1 MSQQQTTFPAA
12 INLSTAGTDD
22 ILQWLVAAVT
32 HVNQQAVT
40 DTQHFNTELAA
51 AGAAVNALQTSV
63 NQLIAAQ
70 GSTSGTGSSGG
81 GTGGTGGTSGS
92 SGGTGGSS
100 GTGGTSGPPATTSTV
115 KIKMAAPNKFDGTKR
130 EEAVA
135 FRIACSRYIAT
146 NMPAHTDEQK
156 IAFITSYLEGTAS
169 EWVNAFEEQ
178 RYINNIA
185 VPWLSDLAQFWTEF
199 GRQYGDVNRSENHR
213 ALLRKLKQNKTV
225 QEYVTQFNLYAS
237 GLGYNDAALRD
248 QFYDGLSDEIRN
260 SMIAQNYDP
269 TAHSATEVADRAL
282 EIDRHLISF
291 GGKKSANTS
300 TNKSSNSST
309 KTSATTSNN
318 QSTQERFSRNDR
330 VYMIGTDGRAKKG
343 QITKI
348 GPGLGGRIQPTVK
361 WDGDSSEVKLQ
372 FRDLK
377 KDTKPTLTPPPKK
390 DPDAMDIDNA
400 GKGKKP
406 VICNKC
412 GGKGHW
418 ANQCPSKEIS
428 GYEAFVEDPDTSD
441 EESGKEGA

>member
-70 GSTSGTGSSGG
+70 GGTSGTSGSGS
-81 GTGGTGGTSGS
+81 GTGGTSGS
-92 SGGTGGSS
+92 GGGTGGSGSNS
-100 GTGGTSGPPATTSTV
+100 GQPTTASTV

-178 RYINNIA
+178 RYINNVA

-199 GRQYGDVNRSENHR
+199 GRRYGDVNRSENHR

-269 TAHSATEVADRAL
+269 TTHSATEVADRAL

-291 GGKKSANTS
+291 GGKKSSNAPA
-300 TNKSSNSST
+300 NKSSNSST
-309 KTSATTSNN
+309 KTSVTTSNN
-318 QSTQERFSRNDR
+318 PSTQERFSRNDR

-343 QITKI
+343 QITRI
-348 GPGLGGRIQPTVK
+348 GPGLGGVFNPLSNGMGIRMK
-361 WDGDSSEVKLQ
+361 
-372 FRDLK
+372 
-377 KDTKPTLTPPPKK
+377 
-390 DPDAMDIDNA
+390 
-400 GKGKKP
+400 
-406 VICNKC
+406 
-412 GGKGHW
+412 
-418 ANQCPSKEIS
+418 
-428 GYEAFVEDPDTSD
+428 
-441 EESGKEGA
+441 

>member
-12 INLSTAGTDD
+12 INLSASSTDD

-40 DTQHFNTELAA
+40 NTQHFNTELAA
-51 AGAAVNALQTSV
+51 ARAAVNALQTSV

-70 GSTSGTGSSGG
+70 GSTSGTSGSGG
-81 GTGGTGGTSGS
+81 GTSGTGGTSGS
-92 SGGTGGSS
+92 GGQ
-100 GTGGTSGPPATTSTV
+100 PATTSTV
-115 KIKMAAPNKFDGTKR
+115 KIKMAAPNKFDGTKQ

-146 NMPAHTDEQK
+146 NMPAHTNEQK
-156 IAFITSYLEGTAS
+156 LAFITSYLEGTAL

-199 GRQYGDVNRSENHR
+199 GRRYGDVNRSENHR
-213 ALLRKLKQNKTV
+213 ALLRKLKQNKMV

-248 QFYDGLSDEIRN
+248 QSYDGLSDEIRN

-269 TAHSATEVADRAL
+269 TAHSATEVADRAF

-291 GGKKSANTS
+291 GGKKSSNAS

-318 QSTQERFSRNDR
+318 PSTQERFSRNDR

-348 GPGLGGRIQPTVK
+348 GPVSGPCVAVSLV
-361 WDGDSSEVKLQ
+361 
-372 FRDLK
+372 
-377 KDTKPTLTPPPKK
+377 TL
-390 DPDAMDIDNA
+390 N
-400 GKGKKP
+400 
-406 VICNKC
+406 
-412 GGKGHW
+412 
-418 ANQCPSKEIS
+418 
-428 GYEAFVEDPDTSD
+428 
-441 EESGKEGA
+441 

>member
-1 MSQQQTTFPAA
+1 MSQPSQFPAP
-12 INLSTAGTDD
+12 LDMTTAQNSD
-22 ILQWLVAAVT
+22 ILQWLVEAVT
-32 HVNQQAVT
+32 HVHNQAVT
-40 DTQHFNTELAA
+40 DTAHFNTELAA
-51 AGAAVNALQTSV
+51 AGAAVASLQTTI
-63 NQLIAAQ
+63 NQVVATQ
-70 GSTSGTGSSGG
+70 GTTGSAGSGQGSSGSASGQG
-81 GTGGTGGTSGS
+81 GTGGTLPS
-92 SGGTGGSS
+92 
-100 GTGGTSGPPATTSTV
+100 TTPST

-130 EEAVA
+130 EDAIA

-146 NMPAHTDEQK
+146 NMPSHTDEQK

-178 RYINNIA
+178 QYINNIN

-199 GRQYGDVNRSENHR
+199 SQRYGDVNRSENHR
-213 ALLRKLKQNKTV
+213 ALLRKLRQNKTV
-225 QEYVTQFNLYAS
+225 QEYVTQFNLYAA

-269 TAHSATEVADRAL
+269 TTHNLAHVAGRAL
-282 EIDRHLISF
+282 DIDRHLISF
-291 GGKKSANTS
+291 GGKKT
-300 TNKSSNSST
+300 SNSST
-309 KTSATTSNN
+309 SKTSSVAKTATATSS
-318 QSTQERFSRNDR
+318 STQERFSKNDR

-343 QITKI
+343 KITRI
-348 GPGLGGRIQPTVK
+348 GPGLGGRIQPTVQ
-361 WDGDSSEVKLQ
+361 WDGDSNEVKLQ

-377 KDTKPTLTPPPKK
+377 KDTKPATAPPPKR
-390 DPDAMDIDNA
+390 DPDAMDLDNA
-400 GKGKKP
+400 GKGKKA

-418 ANQCPSKEIS
+418 ANQCPSKDIS

>member
-1 MSQQQTTFPAA
+1 
-12 INLSTAGTDD
+12 
-22 ILQWLVAAVT
+22 
-32 HVNQQAVT
+32 
-40 DTQHFNTELAA
+40 
-51 AGAAVNALQTSV
+51 
-63 NQLIAAQ
+63 
-70 GSTSGTGSSGG
+70 
-81 GTGGTGGTSGS
+81 
-92 SGGTGGSS
+92 
-100 GTGGTSGPPATTSTV
+100 
-115 KIKMAAPNKFDGTKR
+115 MAAPNKFDGTKR

-146 NMPAHTDEQK
+146 NMPTHTDEQK

-178 RYINNIA
+178 RYINNVA
-185 VPWLSDLAQFWTEF
+185 VPWLSNLAQFWTEF
-199 GRQYGDVNRSENHR
+199 GRRYGDVNRSENHR

-269 TAHSATEVADRAL
+269 TAHNATEVADRAL

-291 GGKKSANTS
+291 GGKKTSNAS
-300 TNKSSNSST
+300 TNKSSNSSAKNT
-309 KTSATTSNN
+309 TTTSNN
-318 QSTQERFSRNDR
+318 TSTQERFSRNDR

-348 GPGLGGRIQPTVK
+348 GQGIGGRIQPTVK
-361 WDGDSSEVKLQ
+361 WDGEPNEVRLQ

-377 KDTKPTLTPPPKK
+377 KDTKPVSTPPPKK
-390 DPDAMDIDNA
+390 DPDAMDLDNA

>member
-1 MSQQQTTFPAA
+1 MSQQQSTFPAA
-12 INLSTAGTDD
+12 INLSTAATDD
-22 ILQWLVAAVT
+22 VLQWLVAAVT
-32 HVNQQAVT
+32 HINNQAVA

-51 AGAAVNALQTSV
+51 AGAAVTALQASV
-63 NQLIAAQ
+63 NQLTTAQ
-70 GSTSGTGSSGG
+70 GTS
-81 GTGGTGGTSGS
+81 
-92 SGGTGGSS
+92 GTGGSS
-100 GTGGTSGPPATTSTV
+100 GTGGGSSGTGGTGGTGGSGGTSGAGGQPATTPAT

-130 EEAVA
+130 EEAIS

-146 NMPAHTDEQK
+146 NMASHTDEQK

-178 RYINNIA
+178 RYINNAA
-185 VPWLSDLAQFWTEF
+185 VPWLSDLAQFWAEF
-199 GRQYGDVNRSENHR
+199 GRRYGDVNRSENHR

-225 QEYVTQFNLYAS
+225 QEYVTQFNLYAA

-269 TAHSATEVADRAL
+269 TAHNAGEVADRAL

-291 GGKKSANTS
+291 GGKRTSNTPA
-300 TNKSSNSST
+300 NKSSTST
-309 KTSATTSNN
+309 AKTVATTSNSS
-318 QSTQERFSRNDR
+318 STQERFSRNDR

-348 GPGLGGRIQPTVK
+348 GQGIGGRIQPTVK
-361 WDGDSSEVKLQ
+361 WDGEPNEVRLQ

-377 KDTKPTLTPPPKK
+377 KDTKPVSTPPPKK
-390 DPDAMDIDNA
+390 DPDAMDLDNA

>member
-12 INLSTAGTDD
+12 INLSAASTDD

-63 NQLIAAQ
+63 NQLITAQ
-70 GSTSGTGSSGG
+70 GGTSGTSGSG
-81 GTGGTGGTSGS
+81 GGTGGTSGS
-92 SGGTGGSS
+92 SGSG
-100 GTGGTSGPPATTSTV
+100 GTGGTGGQPATTSTV

-156 IAFITSYLEGTAS
+156 IAFMTSYLEGTAS

-178 RYINNIA
+178 RYINNVA
-185 VPWLSDLAQFWTEF
+185 VPWLSNLAQFWTEF
-199 GRQYGDVNRSENHR
+199 GRRYGYVNRSENHR

-282 EIDRHLISF
+282 EIDWHLISF
-291 GGKKSANTS
+291 GGKKTSNAS
-300 TNKSSNSST
+300 TNKSSDSSA
-309 KTSATTSNN
+309 KTTTTTSNN
-318 QSTQERFSRNDR
+318 PSTQERFSRNDR

-348 GPGLGGRIQPTVK
+348 GQGIGGHIQPTVK
-361 WDGDSSEVKLQ
+361 WDGEPNKVRLQ

-377 KDTKPTLTPPPKK
+377 KDTKPVSTPPPKK
-390 DPDAMDIDNA
+390 DPDAMDLDNA

-418 ANQCPSKEIS
+418 ANKCPSKEIS
-428 GYEAFVEDPDTSD
+428 GYEAFVEDPNTSD

>member
-1 MSQQQTTFPAA
+1 MLQQQTTFPAA
-12 INLSTAGTDD
+12 INLSAASTDD

-63 NQLIAAQ
+63 NQLISAQ
-70 GSTSGTGSSGG
+70 GSTSGTSGSG

-92 SGGTGGSS
+92 GSGSGGSGSTGGTGGQPS
-100 GTGGTSGPPATTSTV
+100 TTSTV

-130 EEAVA
+130 EEVVA

-178 RYINNIA
+178 RYINNVA

-199 GRQYGDVNRSENHR
+199 GSENHC

-260 SMIAQNYDP
+260 SKIAQNYDP
-269 TAHSATEVADRAL
+269 TTHSAIEVADRAL

-291 GGKKSANTS
+291 GGKKSSNTS
-300 TNKSSNSST
+300 ANKSSNSST

-318 QSTQERFSRNDR
+318 PSTQERFSRNDR

-377 KDTKPTLTPPPKK
+377 KDTKPASTPPPKK
-390 DPDAMDIDNA
+390 DPDAMDLDNA